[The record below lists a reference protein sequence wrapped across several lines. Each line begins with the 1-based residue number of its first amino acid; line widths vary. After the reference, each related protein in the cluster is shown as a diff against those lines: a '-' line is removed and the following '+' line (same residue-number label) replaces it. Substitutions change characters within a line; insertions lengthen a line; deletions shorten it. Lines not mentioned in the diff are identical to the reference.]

1 MTIQEDRS
9 FDIFVTDLRRRAEY
23 CDFGAI
29 KDSLIRDQI
38 VVGIND
44 PKLRERL
51 LRETDLTLEKAV
63 KLCRITEQ
71 SKEQSKI
78 FISPTTQTGN
88 IDAVKKREPSVD
100 SVKSKNEDSRR
111 IMKCKFC
118 ATSHDRVKNGTEERR
133 VRHVEVEEHENN
145 ELLEGLYIEEI
156 QGSTRRN
163 IQSDLLV
170 NDIPVSFKLDTGAEC
185 NVISLGLANEL
196 NAQVQPTSMLLK
208 SFGGHQLDTVG
219 KCLLDTKVKEAK
231 GSTPLE
237 FYVLRDNVRPLLG
250 LESCLDLELITL
262 NNKVE
267 QIGLSVDEV
276 QEKFTL
282 LDEFQDVFKGLG
294 CVEGEYTIKLKVN
307 SHPTIQPQRNVSL
320 RLMDKLKGTL
330 NDLERKDI
338 IAKVEEP
345 VSWVSNLVIVE
356 KANKTLRLCLDP
368 PDLNEAIEKE
378 DFKPPSFET
387 ISSTLNGCKVFSV
400 VDMSNCY
407 WHQKLTEES
416 SFLCV
421 FNSPFGRYR
430 FKRMPFGISCA
441 SEVAQKMVEKHFG
454 DISGALP
461 IFDDI
466 IIGGRD
472 EQEHD
477 LILRKVLTRARERNI
492 KFNRDKIQFRVNKVK
507 YMGEV
512 VSELGFSPDPDKI
525 SSIHNMPSPSCKQ
538 DLQRLLG
545 MINYLA
551 KYIPNMSELTA
562 PLRSLLKSDVPWSWF
577 PEHDTALTKLKSV
590 LSSAPVLRF

>member
-1 MTIQEDRS
+1 MWKEWKEALELYRISSGLHEKDAAIQIATIQSILGTKVRRVLKTLPNIPGDITQRPVGGILTAMETYCVPRKSTTYERYVFRMTIQEDRS
-9 FDIFVTDLRRRAEY
+9 FNMFVTDLRRRAEY

-63 KLCRITEQ
+63 TLCRIKEQ
-71 SKEQSKI
+71 SKEKSKI

-88 IDAVKKREPSVD
+88 IDGVKKGEPPVD
-100 SVKSKNEDSRR
+100 TVKSKNENSGR

-118 ATSHDRVKNGTEERR
+118 ATVHDRGNCPAYAVTCPKCNERNHYARCRFKSKNGTEERR
-133 VRHVEVEEHENN
+133 VRHVEVEEHESN
-145 ELLEGLYIEEI
+145 ELLEGLCIEEI

-170 NDIPVSFKLDTGAEC
+170 NDIPVSFKLDTGAEY

-196 NAQVQPTSMLLK
+196 NAQVQPTSMPLK
-208 SFGGHQLDTVG
+208 SFGGHQLDTMG
-219 KCLLDTKVKEAK
+219 KCILDTKVKEVK
-231 GSTPLE
+231 GPTLLE
-237 FYVLRDNVRPLLG
+237 FYVLRDNVISLLG
-250 LESCLDLELITL
+250 LESCLDLESIAL

-267 QIGLSVDEV
+267 QIDLSVDEV

-282 LDEFQDVFKGLG
+282 LDKFQDVFKGLG
-294 CVEGEYTIKLKVN
+294 CVEGEYNIKLKAN
-307 SHPTIQPQRNVSL
+307 SHPTIQPQLNVPL

-345 VSWVSNLVIVE
+345 ATWVE
-356 KANKTLRLCLDP
+356 KAYKTLRLCLDS
-368 PDLNEAIEKE
+368 PDQAIEKE

-387 ISSTLNGCKVFSV
+387 ISSTLDGCKVFSV

-421 FNSPFGRYR
+421 FNSSFGRYR
-430 FKRMPFGISCA
+430 FKRKPFGISCT
-441 SEVAQKMVEKHFG
+441 SEVAQKNG
-454 DISGALP
+454 
-461 IFDDI
+461 
-466 IIGGRD
+466 
-472 EQEHD
+472 
-477 LILRKVLTRARERNI
+477 
-492 KFNRDKIQFRVNKVK
+492 
-507 YMGEV
+507 
-512 VSELGFSPDPDKI
+512 
-525 SSIHNMPSPSCKQ
+525 
-538 DLQRLLG
+538 
-545 MINYLA
+545 
-551 KYIPNMSELTA
+551 
-562 PLRSLLKSDVPWSWF
+562 
-577 PEHDTALTKLKSV
+577 
-590 LSSAPVLRF
+590 

>member
-1 MTIQEDRS
+1 MERIKPPSELDIDSLNLAYVWKEWKEAWELYRISSGLHEKDAAIQIATKQSILGIKARRVLKTLPNIPGDITHRTVGGILTALETYCVPRKNTNYERHVFRMTIQEDRS
-9 FDIFVTDLRRRAEY
+9 FDIFVTDLGRRAEY

-29 KDSLIRDQI
+29 KGSLIRDQV

-78 FISPTTQTGN
+78 FISPTTQTDN
-88 IDAVKKREPSVD
+88 IDAVKKGEPPVD
-100 SVKSKNEDSRR
+100 TVKSKNEDSRR

-118 ATSHDRVKNGTEERR
+118 ATSHDRGNCPAYGATCHKCNGRNHYARCCFKSKNGTEERR

-163 IQSDLLV
+163 IQSVV

-208 SFGGHQLDTVG
+208 SFGGHQLHVDTVG
-219 KCLLDTKVKEAK
+219 RCLLDTKVKEAK

-294 CVEGEYTIKLKVN
+294 CVEGEYTIKLKATLLFN
-307 SHPTIQPQRNVSL
+307 HNGMSH
-320 RLMDKLKGTL
+320 
-330 NDLERKDI
+330 
-338 IAKVEEP
+338 
-345 VSWVSNLVIVE
+345 
-356 KANKTLRLCLDP
+356 
-368 PDLNEAIEKE
+368 
-378 DFKPPSFET
+378 
-387 ISSTLNGCKVFSV
+387 
-400 VDMSNCY
+400 
-407 WHQKLTEES
+407 
-416 SFLCV
+416 
-421 FNSPFGRYR
+421 
-430 FKRMPFGISCA
+430 
-441 SEVAQKMVEKHFG
+441 
-454 DISGALP
+454 
-461 IFDDI
+461 
-466 IIGGRD
+466 
-472 EQEHD
+472 
-477 LILRKVLTRARERNI
+477 
-492 KFNRDKIQFRVNKVK
+492 
-507 YMGEV
+507 
-512 VSELGFSPDPDKI
+512 
-525 SSIHNMPSPSCKQ
+525 
-538 DLQRLLG
+538 
-545 MINYLA
+545 
-551 KYIPNMSELTA
+551 
-562 PLRSLLKSDVPWSWF
+562 
-577 PEHDTALTKLKSV
+577 
-590 LSSAPVLRF
+590 